1 MESPL
6 HEEELPIA
14 LIKEYEI
21 LCQIMEYHEHKSIW
35 IPFIGKKLTCRME
48 PKKTFEKYAVAV
60 IKNGSVI
67 GHLMKRER
75 GKFAKTIFLFL
86 HLDELK
92 LCTAVVTS
100 KTVNKNDGLGM
111 QIPCKLIFT
120 KSKNFIEKLQKL
132 I

>member
-1 MESPL
+1 
-6 HEEELPIA
+6 
-14 LIKEYEI
+14 
-21 LCQIMEYHEHKSIW
+21 
-35 IPFIGKKLTCRME
+35 ME

-100 KTVNKNDGLGM
+100 KTVNKNDGWGM

-120 KSKNFIEKLQKL
+120 KSKNFI
-132 I
+132 